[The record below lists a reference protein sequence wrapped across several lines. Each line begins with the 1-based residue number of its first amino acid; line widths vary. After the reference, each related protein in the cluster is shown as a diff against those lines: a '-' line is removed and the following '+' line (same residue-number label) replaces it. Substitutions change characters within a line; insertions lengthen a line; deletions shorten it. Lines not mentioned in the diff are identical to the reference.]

1 MCGITGIFRRQG
13 LDPSDPD
20 RLQAMTDTLVHRGP
34 DDFGYLLLDSRAG
47 SFSLVQDPSV
57 GPPADVL
64 LGNRRLAIVD
74 RSRAARQPMTNE
86 THDVFLVFNG
96 EVYNH
101 LELRRDLIGRGHR
114 FATASDTEVVVHA
127 YEEWGPDCVRRFN
140 GMWAFALWD
149 QPRHRLLCS
158 RDRFGI
164 KPFYYFL
171 DASLFVFGSE
181 IKAILELFG
190 RRAAPHWPTVLAY
203 LAPGALCHNEDTFFD
218 RIRRL
223 PAAHHLLVSHEDA
236 RTACFWTRTD
246 QSHAYDYREPA
257 ATFAELFD
265 DAVGLRLR
273 TDVPAG
279 VALSGGLDSTSVTT
293 VAKRHRGAAQLKAFH
308 AEFPGASFDERR
320 HAELAANHVGAELY
334 TTAYEPSSLVADL
347 RRAIWH
353 MDYPALEPQVLPR
366 WRLMRLAASHVKIVL
381 EGQGSDELLAGYPL
395 RYFPYYALDEL
406 SGRTGHGRGRRWR
419 LALATM
425 RMVRGLELRWLPR
438 IVGRICPRASHW
450 KRIETEIIDREM
462 RSLAP
467 AAEAPIGGPYSDR
480 LTNAL
485 HADHSTNILPHLL
498 KFGDAISMAHS
509 LEARLP
515 FLDYRLVE
523 FVFRLAPDQKFA
535 GTESKVVLRRAL
547 QNVLPAATLARR
559 DKVGF
564 ETPIDVWLR
573 AILDREVRPLL
584 LSESARTR
592 HVFDRVR
599 LEDALRRLAAGN
611 TDLGALVFRW
621 LSLELWLEL
630 FIGGSRSTR

>member
-1 MCGITGIFRRQG
+1 
-13 LDPSDPD
+13 
-20 RLQAMTDTLVHRGP
+20 
-34 DDFGYLLLDSRAG
+34 
-47 SFSLVQDPSV
+47 
-57 GPPADVL
+57 
-64 LGNRRLAIVD
+64 
-74 RSRAARQPMTNE
+74 
-86 THDVFLVFNG
+86 
-96 EVYNH
+96 
-101 LELRRDLIGRGHR
+101 
-114 FATASDTEVVVHA
+114 
-127 YEEWGPDCVRRFN
+127 
-140 GMWAFALWD
+140 
-149 QPRHRLLCS
+149 
-158 RDRFGI
+158 
-164 KPFYYFL
+164 
-171 DASLFVFGSE
+171 
-181 IKAILELFG
+181 
-190 RRAAPHWPTVLAY
+190 
-203 LAPGALCHNEDTFFD
+203 
-218 RIRRL
+218 
-223 PAAHHLLVSHEDA
+223 
-236 RTACFWTRTD
+236 
-246 QSHAYDYREPA
+246 
-257 ATFAELFD
+257 
-265 DAVGLRLR
+265 
-273 TDVPAG
+273 
-279 VALSGGLDSTSVTT
+279 
-293 VAKRHRGAAQLKAFH
+293 
-308 AEFPGASFDERR
+308 
-320 HAELAANHVGAELY
+320 
-334 TTAYEPSSLVADL
+334 
-347 RRAIWH
+347 
-353 MDYPALEPQVLPR
+353 
-366 WRLMRLAASHVKIVL
+366 
-381 EGQGSDELLAGYPL
+381 
-395 RYFPYYALDEL
+395 
-406 SGRTGHGRGRRWR
+406 
-419 LALATM
+419 M